1 MQKLSSE
8 LVKRILSA
16 GLTQSELAN
25 LLQISRIQ
33 DSSGHV
39 RGVSYKYTCEILK
52 KCNQTFYNAK
62 NGLIE
67 KGFIRVYKDKTMH
80 LDMDIFILYN
90 NFSNQDFSKGYID
103 LQMKIFD
110 DEDFYKLSAN
120 EMALALDLLRMKYND
135 ATVRQGKPTKE
146 FIEKYKKTFHV
157 TERTIRRYLHNLK
170 TYFIITCFN
179 HKYFFKLKEKW
190 KKNTKEPGYLP
201 EEEKY
206 RRHIAEAA
214 CKRAR
219 VINQTEEVIDDL
231 KELLPQYSR
240 IAMEACKDISMLV
253 INAVA
258 ESIARANELVPKP
271 KWDYTVSV
279 PYVHTILRESLNLI

>member
-8 LVKRILSA
+8 LVKRILGA

-39 RGVSYKYTCEILK
+39 RGLSYKYTSEILN

-62 NGLIE
+62 DGLE
-67 KGFIRVYKDKTMH
+67 KKGFIQTSKGNR
-80 LDMDIFILYN
+80 LDIDVHVLNN
-90 NFSNQDFSKGYID
+90 NFYNKDFSKGYID

-120 EMALALDLLRMKYND
+120 EMALALDLLRMRYND
-135 ATVRQGKPTKE
+135 ETASQGKLTKE
-146 FIEKYKKTFHV
+146 FIRNYMKVFQV
-157 TERTIRRYLHNLK
+157 TERSVRRYLQNLRK
-170 TYFIITCFN
+170 YFYINCYN
-179 HKYFFKLKEKW
+179 HKYFFKLKDKW
-190 KKNTKEPGYLP
+190 KKDKSVDRSY
-201 EEEKY
+201 EEDKY
-206 RRHIAEAA
+206 RKHIAEAA

-219 VINQTEEVIDDL
+219 VINQTESVIKDL
-231 KELLPQYSR
+231 EGLVKQYTRTARES
-240 IAMEACKDISMLV
+240 CKDISALV
-253 INAVA
+253 MDAVA
-258 ESIARANELVPKP
+258 KSIARTNELVPKP

-279 PYVHTILRESLNLI
+279 PYVHTILRESLNIR

>member
-8 LVKRILSA
+8 LVKRILGA
-16 GLTQSELAN
+16 GLTQAELAN
-25 LLQISRIQ
+25 LLQIGRIQ
-33 DSSGHV
+33 DDSGRV
-39 RGVSYKYTCEILK
+39 RGLSYKYTCEILK

-62 NGLIE
+62 EGLE
-67 KGFIRVYKDKTMH
+67 KKGFIQTKKDNRLDIDVY
-80 LDMDIFILYN
+80 ILNN
-90 NFSNQDFSKGYID
+90 NFYDKDFSKGYID

-135 ATVRQGKPTKE
+135 ATIRQGKPTKE

-170 TYFIITCFN
+170 TYFEITCFN
-179 HKYFFKLKEKW
+179 HKYFFKLKKKW
-190 KKNTKEPGYLP
+190 KKNTKDPDYLP

-279 PYVHTILRESLNLI
+279 PYVHTILRESLNLR

>member
-39 RGVSYKYTCEILK
+39 RGLSYKYTCEILK

-62 NGLIE
+62 EGLE
-67 KGFIRVYKDKTMH
+67 KKGFIQTFKDNR
-80 LDMDIFILYN
+80 LDIDVHVLNN
-90 NFSNQDFSKGYID
+90 NFYNKDFSKGYID

-120 EMALALDLLRMKYND
+120 EMALALDLLRMRYND
-135 ATVRQGKPTKE
+135 DTASQGKSTKE
-146 FIEKYKKTFHV
+146 FIKKYMAAFQV
-157 TERTIRRYLHNLK
+157 TERSIRRYLQNLRN
-170 TYFIITCFN
+170 YFYINCHN
-179 HKYFFKLKEKW
+179 HKYFFKLKDKW
-190 KKNTKEPGYLP
+190 KKDKSVGRSF
-201 EEEKY
+201 EEDKY
-206 RRHIAEAA
+206 RKHIAEAA

-219 VINQTEEVIDDL
+219 VINQTESVIKDL
-231 KELLPQYSR
+231 EGLVKQYTR
-240 IAMEACKDISMLV
+240 TAREACKDISALV
-253 INAVA
+253 MDAVA
-258 ESIARANELVPKP
+258 ESITRTNELIPKP

-279 PYVHTILRESLNLI
+279 PYVHTILRESLNLR